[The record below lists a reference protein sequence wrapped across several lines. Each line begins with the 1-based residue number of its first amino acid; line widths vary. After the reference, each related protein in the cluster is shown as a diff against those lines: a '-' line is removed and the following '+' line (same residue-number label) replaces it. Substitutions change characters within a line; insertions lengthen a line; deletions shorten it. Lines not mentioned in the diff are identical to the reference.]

1 MLHNSLREI
10 QTTIKWP
17 ATPQELA
24 ETNDDI
30 NTNFFN
36 LISWIVHPRGQIT
49 NDGKVVLHKSKAQK
63 VLQITQNI
71 TALLPSTLPS
81 KENGQ
86 KTRSSDVV
94 DTLNRL
100 EYGTSSCET
109 LFVEDKW
116 AKWSQYQ

>member
-17 ATPQELA
+17 ATPQEIA

-36 LISWIVHPRGQIT
+36 L
-49 NDGKVVLHKSKAQK
+49 
-63 VLQITQNI
+63 I

>member
-1 MLHNSLREI
+1 MFHNSLREI
-10 QTTIKWP
+10 QSAMKWP
-17 ATPQELA
+17 PTTQEIV

-30 NTNFFN
+30 NTIFFN
-36 LISWIVHPRGQIT
+36 LIAWIVHPRGQIT
-49 NDGKVVLHKSKAQK
+49 NDEKVMLHKSKAQK

-86 KTRSSDVV
+86 KTRSNDVV

-100 EYGTSSCET
+100 GYGTSSC
-109 LFVEDKW
+109 
-116 AKWSQYQ
+116 